1 MSPVS
6 TATRA
11 LVGKASSV
19 RSSSVVLPEPGELI
33 RFRHST
39 PCSAKRRRSSSATRS
54 FSLRTFRSSD
64 TWLIVLQFE
73 RSHLQLISARELG
86 FRRSATGAAQVV
98 LCDWKCLPA
107 NQAALPARTGFDLQ
121 LQRLQPCVPY
131 QHFKAEAESFRVNPR
146 EISHAHLHLA

>member
-19 RSSSVVLPEPGELI
+19 RSSNVVLPEPGELI

-39 PCSAKRRRSSSATRS
+39 PCSAKRRRSSLATRS

-64 TWLIVLQFE
+64 TWLIVLHFQ
-73 RSHLQLISARELG
+73 RSQLQLVSAREFS
-86 FRRSATGAAQVV
+86 FRRSALRTEQLVV
-98 LCDWKCLPA
+98 RDRQC
-107 NQAALPARTGFDLQ
+107 
-121 LQRLQPCVPY
+121 
-131 QHFKAEAESFRVNPR
+131 
-146 EISHAHLHLA
+146 